1 VRHSDRSSV
10 ARLICLTPAFGDGPF
25 LARLR
30 RTGGLLGMSA
40 KWGILE
46 AVGRRPK
53 RRDWTRRGH
62 WASSPMSPADF
73 CIGPAQPDREN
84 PAEREEQVA
93 REGRTALLECGV
105 LVQGH
110 RRNFAII
117 HRPGTSR
124 PGAAV
129 EKR

>member
-1 VRHSDRSSV
+1 
-10 ARLICLTPAFGDGPF
+10 
-25 LARLR
+25 
-30 RTGGLLGMSA
+30 MSA
-40 KWGILE
+40 NSGMPE
-46 AVGRRPK
+46 VVGRRPK
-53 RRDWTRRGH
+53 RRD

-73 CIGPAQPDREN
+73 CVGPAQPDREN

-93 REGRTALLECGV
+93 RERRTALLECGV

-129 EKR
+129 EKRQLSQYRPCPTLSHATHREP